1 MTKEDYDRII
11 QKLTMDL
18 DKIIKSS
25 LPKAEQS
32 KGIMAR
38 LREEYIFAKNSYIKN
53 FNNAPV
59 ATIKPYSD
67 CVKPELEAG
76 DIEGTEDNEYSRIHA
91 NSFGPFNP
99 DEYFKNGNFKIL
111 WVLKE
116 PFVEYGEYEDLMSC
130 LRKFLGGHDQ
140 GKQYWDEGW
149 SVIKLPAEKGG
160 NPTIANLI
168 RISKMIL
175 KELGE
180 PFNGNNEEV
189 VMEQVMKHICI
200 IEVNHFPGLAFKTKK
215 SDNPIIGEWAEFNKS
230 LIETLIAFY
239 NPDVI
244 IGGYTLGHFFPKGY
258 KLFGKDNDH
267 SFDHIKKGM
276 KNGEKM
282 FEELG
287 LTHSEDEKDNLKVRK
302 DYLFNT
308 KEGVILVDSYH
319 PSRYSKVQTEENSK
333 QIKAW
338 YKSGK

>member
-1 MTKEDYDRII
+1 M
-11 QKLTMDL
+11 MDL

-32 KGIMAR
+32 KEIMAR
-38 LREEYIFAKNSYIKN
+38 LREEYIFAKKSYIDK
-53 FNNAPV
+53 FVNASY
-59 ATIKPYSD
+59 ATIAPYSD
-67 CVKPELEAG
+67 DADDVKPELEER

-180 PFNGNNEEV
+180 PFNGNDEDAI
-189 VMEQVMKHICI
+189 MKQVMGHICI
-200 IEVNHFPGLAFKTKK
+200 LEVNHFPGLAFNSKISKN
-215 SDNPIIGEWAEFNKS
+215 SLIGDWAEINND
-230 LIETLIAFY
+230 LIQELIAFY
-239 NPDVI
+239 NPNVI
-244 IGGYTLGHFFPKGY
+244 IGGNTLGHFYPDGY
-258 KLFGKDNDH
+258 KLIGEGNTH
-267 SFDHIKKGM
+267 SFDHIKEGI
-276 KNGEKM
+276 KNGNEM
-282 FEELG
+282 FKILG
-287 LTHSEDEKDNLKVRK
+287 LTILKDETNYMQVRK
-302 DYLFNT
+302 DYLFKT
-308 KEGVILVDSYH
+308 KEGIILVDSSH
-319 PSRYSKVQTEENSK
+319 PSRYSKVQSEENGK
-333 QIKAW
+333 QIKHW
-338 YKSGK
+338 SESETQIKVTKS